1 MRHTGYRWFCTH
13 TTLVALFVVQIRFR
27 VEAHLVEQFESE
39 LGVVM
44 ARNRTSASGGQDPI
58 PAPASGNTVRG
69 RGRRRARG
77 RGRGRVAAPVDVQ
90 VPVATQGRDRTVP
103 PDAEVIH
110 GDVQDRVEGDG
121 PAQAPTNTIVPPV
134 LQDTLARMLGIL
146 EGMAQAGSLP
156 VTSDGSQTR
165 VGGQT
170 PDPIVAPNS
179 QTPRT

>member
-1 MRHTGYRWFCTH
+1 
-13 TTLVALFVVQIRFR
+13 
-27 VEAHLVEQFESE
+27 
-39 LGVVM
+39 M

-77 RGRGRVAAPVDVQ
+77 RGRGRIAAPVDVQ

-103 PDAEVIH
+103 PDAEIIH
-110 GDVQDRVEGDG
+110 GDVQDRVEGDRS
-121 PAQAPTNTIVPPV
+121 AQSPTSTIVPPV

-156 VTSDGSQTR
+156 VSSDGSQTR

-170 PDPIVAPNS
+170 PDPIVATDS
-179 QTPRT
+179 QTPRTQPAVVVAPRHGVSRYDITFGEQAFYDY

>member
-1 MRHTGYRWFCTH
+1 
-13 TTLVALFVVQIRFR
+13 
-27 VEAHLVEQFESE
+27 
-39 LGVVM
+39 M

-90 VPVATQGRDRTVP
+90 VPVTTQGRDRIVP

-121 PAQAPTNTIVPPV
+121 PSQAPPSTIVPPV

-146 EGMAQAGSLP
+146 EGMAQAGALP
-156 VTSDGSQTR
+156 VTSDGS
-165 VGGQT
+165 
-170 PDPIVAPNS
+170 
-179 QTPRT
+179 